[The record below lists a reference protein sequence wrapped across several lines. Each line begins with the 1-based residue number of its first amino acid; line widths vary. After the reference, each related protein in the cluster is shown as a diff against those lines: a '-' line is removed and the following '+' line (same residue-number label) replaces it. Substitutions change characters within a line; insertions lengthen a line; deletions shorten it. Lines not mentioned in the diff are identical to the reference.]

1 MHRYR
6 FVAVAL
12 TLACTVL
19 ARPAAEQAPQ
29 SDIFAFLRT
38 IDDEG
43 ASERAWPG
51 FRLSDW
57 PLAVFDGTRTLLVRH
72 PAPPSEFKPLD
83 GHPGVLAAPGRHP
96 AIVAG
101 STVDLAGTRTASIFI
116 TPGSLN
122 ALAVAEELFH
132 VLWWQRHK
140 NFRPNEMARYAYP
153 MKDVHNRQRMLAE
166 HEALARALDAPDAAQ
181 ALSWAATALQVRQE
195 RETRL
200 TPDDRAFETAM
211 EMMEGIANAV
221 ARTIAGMTPSDT
233 AQRLRQQGERAAEEL
248 RWRYYDSGAAICL
261 LLDRLTGGARPPG
274 APAQDARAKAPLPA
288 RNWKSRIDAEPETT
302 AALLAEVVTRAAAR
316 PATFTAEELA
326 GFERRAAA
334 AIADLSARQAKV
346 RDDLQSRAGVRVVV
360 EIAPGHDPLRVTRFD
375 PLALFVLDGGEV
387 VHPRYLTLS
396 GPDGTIDVTN
406 PDYSRGSFGGVVC
419 LTRAAGRHPL
429 ADGVRTLTL
438 VGLKKPRVESGRDGV
453 TVESEGV
460 RITLKGATLERDA
473 DAILIT
479 LGAVPS
485 AATSPAGSSGRARHC
500 RSDSMGRSGSMYR

>member
-6 FVAVAL
+6 FVAVVV

-29 SDIFAFLRT
+29 SDVFALLRA

-96 AIVAG
+96 AVVAG
-101 STVDLAGTRTASIFI
+101 STVDLAGTRTASIFV
-116 TPGSLN
+116 TPGSRNVL
-122 ALAVAEELFH
+122 ALAEELFH
-132 VLWWQRHK
+132 VSWRQRHQ

-153 MKDVHNRQRMLAE
+153 MKDVHNRQRVLAE
-166 HEALARALDAPDAAQ
+166 HEALARALEAPDAAQ
-181 ALSWAATALQVRQE
+181 AVSWAATALQVRRE
-195 RETRL
+195 REARL
-200 TPDDRAFETAM
+200 TSADRAFETDM
-211 EMMEGIANAV
+211 EMMEGTANAV

-248 RWRYYDSGAAICL
+248 RWRYYDSGASICL
-261 LLDRLTGGARPPG
+261 LLDRLWAAGRPSG
-274 APAQDARAKAPLPA
+274 APSKVGSAQPPPSS

-302 AALLAEVVTRAAAR
+302 TAALLAEVVARAAAR

-334 AIADLSARQAKV
+334 AIADLSARQV
-346 RDDLQSRAGVRVVV
+346 RLREDLQCRAGVHVVV
-360 EIAPGHDPLRVTRFD
+360 EVAPGHDPLRVTRFD
-375 PLALFVLDGGEV
+375 PLNLFVLDGGEV
-387 VHPRYLTLS
+387 VHPRYLMLS

-406 PDYSRGSFGGVVC
+406 PDYARGSFGGVVC

-460 RITLKGATLERDA
+460 RITLKGATLERDG

-479 LGAVPS
+479 LGAVPG
-485 AATSPAGSSGRARHC
+485 APRA
-500 RSDSMGRSGSMYR
+500 

>member
-1 MHRYR
+1 MHLCR
-6 FVAVAL
+6 FVAVVV

-29 SDIFAFLRT
+29 SDVFALLRT

-72 PAPPSEFKPLD
+72 PAPPPEFKPLD

-96 AIVAG
+96 AVVAG
-101 STVDLAGTRTASIFI
+101 STVDLAGTRTATVFV
-116 TPGSLN
+116 TPGSGN
-122 ALAVAEELFH
+122 ALAALAEELFH
-132 VLWWQRHK
+132 VFWRHRHQ
-140 NFRPNEMARYAYP
+140 NFRPNEMARYGYP
-153 MKDVHNRQRMLAE
+153 MKDVHNRQRVLAE
-166 HEALARALDAPDAAQ
+166 HEALARALEAPDAAR
-181 ALSWAATALQVRQE
+181 AVSWAAAALQVRRE
-195 RETRL
+195 RQARL
-200 TPDDRAFETAM
+200 TSDDRAFETGM
-211 EMMEGIANAV
+211 EMMEGTANAV
-221 ARTIAGMTPSDT
+221 ARTIAGMKPSDT
-233 AQRLRQQGERAAEEL
+233 AQRMRLQGERAAEEL

-261 LLDRLTGGARPPG
+261 LLDRLTGGAGPPG
-274 APAQDARAKAPLPA
+274 ASAQDARARAPLPA

-302 AALLAEVVTRAAAR
+302 TIALLAEIVARAAAR

-334 AIADLSARQAKV
+334 AIADLSARQA
-346 RDDLQSRAGVRVVV
+346 RLREDLQSRAGVRVVV
-360 EIAPGHDPLRVTRFD
+360 EIAPGHDALRVTRFD
-375 PLALFVLDGGEV
+375 PLNLFVLDGGEV

-396 GPDGTIDVTN
+396 GPEGTIDVTN

-438 VGLKKPRVESGRDGV
+438 VGLKRPRAESGWDGV

-473 DAILIT
+473 DGIVIT
-479 LGAVPS
+479 LGAVPGG
-485 AATSPAGSSGRARHC
+485 AGFAHTG
-500 RSDSMGRSGSMYR
+500 